1 MDFYEILGIGRLPE
15 NSLLNFG
22 RLVVS
27 VRVVDKLITPDVSTD
42 VNESGVGNTIYCAV
56 RGKSKPMYLLLADSL
71 KFAK

>member
-1 MDFYEILGIGRLPE
+1 M
-15 NSLLNFG
+15 
-22 RLVVS
+22 VS